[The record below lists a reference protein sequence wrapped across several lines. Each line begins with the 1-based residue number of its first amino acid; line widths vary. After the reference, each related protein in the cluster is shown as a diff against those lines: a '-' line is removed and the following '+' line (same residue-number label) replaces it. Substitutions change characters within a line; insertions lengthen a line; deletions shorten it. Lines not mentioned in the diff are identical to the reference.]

1 MAEETKIKLQLTSTQ
16 GVGGYPQVN
25 VNIEQQGAETIS
37 LYTGE
42 VVDLVDIEKTV
53 EIEEGKFYLTVEMTN
68 HSYKDVDGGKNKTVS
83 IDLLEVEDIDLKQYA
98 YDLGEYTPTEEGYPY
113 TAEQPTVRK
122 NELSFVWNGK
132 FQFEMESPVYIWLL
146 ENL

>member
-37 LYTGE
+37 LYTDE

-68 HSYKDVDGGKNKTVS
+68 HSYKDVDGKKNKTVS
-83 IDLLEVEDIDLKQYA
+83 IDLLEIEDIDIKQYA